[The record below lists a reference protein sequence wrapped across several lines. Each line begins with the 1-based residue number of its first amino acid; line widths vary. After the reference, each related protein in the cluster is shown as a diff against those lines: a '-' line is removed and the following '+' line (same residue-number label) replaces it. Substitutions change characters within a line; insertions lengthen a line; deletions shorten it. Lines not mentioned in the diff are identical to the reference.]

1 MEWTLPLKKPFVE
14 LTLGWNRQSAKMDTS
29 SSSTSKHTGEGHFAN
44 VTLKTKN
51 LMKHTLCK
59 HGHFYRWSLDGHFA
73 KKEVE
78 PLVFTSAFIFIP
90 PRDYYLLCHG
100 CLFGWRELADSRSF
114 PFRENRIERWVSE
127 ILLLGWR
134 AEIYFHTTFRPAMP
148 DFFQV

>member
-1 MEWTLPLKKPFVE
+1 MLNWHLAEIDSLQKWTLLPVRLVNTLARDIL
-14 LTLGWNRQSAKMDTS
+14 LTWLLT
-29 SSSTSKHTGEGHFAN
+29 E
-44 VTLKTKN
+44 TKN

-59 HGHFYRWSLDGHFA
+59 HGHFSRWLLDGHFA

-90 PRDYYLLCHG
+90 PRDYDLLCHG
-100 CLFGWRELADSRSF
+100 CLFGWRGLADSGSF